1 MLSDKKILQKYIDT
15 LIHLLNNEEDYNLKN
30 ILQKYSNVYSVDAGY
45 DNWNGGQYYYNINI
59 EVPIEIFK
67 QYYTNINEIEQ
78 KILNNF
84 SFLIRQNENIHIS
97 NVYILPDAKRIINW
111 DKISDLYTKSSLI
124 EDIEEIKSILI
135 NVGTGVWLIQNYN
148 NQYKDKYNKIK
159 KALEKIQIE
168 NKNMFCDLWNWYSF
182 WKDDSNKL
190 NSYASRRSYINNL
203 FETILNSINDAEEDI
218 QMNVLVDLTGWDKV
232 KKSVELIK
240 KSMFEAQLI
249 EHFQT
254 IGLLCRETII
264 SLAQSVYI
272 EEKHNTENTIK
283 ISETDAKRMLDGFIS
298 IELSGGSNEDF
309 RRYAKSSLDIANK
322 LTHKRTA
329 TYKEAA
335 LCSIATFS
343 LINLIGAINGN
354 DCYF

>member
-1 MLSDKKILQKYIDT
+1 MLSDKRILQKYIDT
-15 LIHLLNNEEDYNLKN
+15 LIHLLNNEEDYELKN
-30 ILQKYSNVYSVDAGY
+30 ILQKYSNVYPVDAGY
-45 DNWNGGQYYYNINI
+45 DNWDGGQYYYNINI
-59 EVPIEIFK
+59 EIPIEIFK

-78 KILNNF
+78 KILNNL
-84 SFLIRQNENIHIS
+84 SFLLRPNENIHIS
-97 NVYILPDAKRIINW
+97 NVYLLADAKRIINW

-124 EDIEEIKSILI
+124 EDIDKIKSILI
-135 NVGTGVWLIQNYN
+135 NVATGVWLIQDYN
-148 NQYKDKYNKIK
+148 TQYKDKYNKLK

-168 NKNMFCDLWNWYSF
+168 NKNMFSDLWNWYSF
-182 WKDDSNKL
+182 WKDDNNKL
-190 NSYASRRSYINNL
+190 GSYASRRAYINNL

-232 KKSVELIK
+232 KTSVELIK
-240 KSMFEAQLI
+240 KTMLEAQQI

-298 IELSGGSNEDF
+298 VELSGGSNEDF

-329 TYKEAA
+329 TYKEAV
-335 LCSIATFS
+335 LCSISTFS